1 MLWTDCEQVSP
12 SGLMIVWTWLQSLF
26 QLTKRIFLLRFHFIL
41 STVRLN
47 DSNTITVIRHYK
59 GMSSIEIQ
67 NMIKWLKKKFEYFF
81 YSYSWVKVLSYI
93 VLINNIDEENKT
105 WGITATELVVASRSS
120 ENDRTKWNRW
130 NEDEEEELT
139 SAELSAC
146 VFIKTGVTKI

>member
-1 MLWTDCEQVSP
+1 
-12 SGLMIVWTWLQSLF
+12 
-26 QLTKRIFLLRFHFIL
+26 
-41 STVRLN
+41 
-47 DSNTITVIRHYK
+47 
-59 GMSSIEIQ
+59 MSSIEIQ

-93 VLINNIDEENKT
+93 VLIKNIDEENKT
-105 WGITATELVVASRSS
+105 WRITATELVVASRSS